1 MSCCDKN
8 YDYSILWRPIDIN
21 KCRIRNR
28 ISMSGMGTFTPTMA
42 EQYET
47 ESGLRYYEE
56 RAKGGIGLIH
66 TGAYFIDEKTAQG
79 GRTLDF
85 STDKSIPSGTVL
97 TERVHRWGAKIFA
110 QLSCGTGRNGM
121 PQIGERVPIS
131 SSENPSFYNPSM
143 ICRPLSIEEIE
154 EMMEHW
160 KVAARNAM
168 NMGFDGIQIHA
179 HAGYLMDQFMS
190 EIWNH
195 RKDKYG
201 GSFENR
207 CRFTMETVDAIRSV
221 VGPNFPI
228 TYRISLDHRFP
239 GGRTLEESMKILDV
253 LDKCGIDAFDIDAAC
268 YETMDYIFPTRYT
281 GEACMAYVCEEA
293 RKHLT
298 KPIINTGNHS
308 MESAVD
314 LLKSGNADIVQF
326 GRQSIADPQ
335 FANKLREGRREDVR
349 PCIVCNE
356 ECIGRIFGRLT
367 QLSCTVNPSV
377 GFESYMEV
385 KPVSGPTNVVVIGG
399 GPGGMYAAEMCAKR
413 GHSVTLLE
421 KATELGGH
429 FLVASYPPG
438 KGEISGAI
446 RSFIVNCREAG
457 VDIRT
462 NTEATPELVASLK
475 PDAIII
481 ATGSVPLRLPI
492 PGLDTC
498 GCSTAED
505 VLTGKVDTGKRVL
518 VVGGGMVGCEC
529 VEFLTEREHIVDMV
543 EMKPVIG
550 EDIVP
555 EARKYIMA
563 NLEKHKVT
571 QRVNARVKQF
581 YADGVDYVDTVTG
594 EEASMRGYDSVVLAM
609 GYKSNNTLEE
619 KLKDLAPQVIVIG
632 EARQAPG
639 NSMEAT
645 GDALNAALAI

>member
-160 KVAARNAM
+160 KVAATNAVR
-168 NMGFDGIQIHA
+168 MGFDGIQIHA

-195 RKDKYG
+195 RTDKYG

-268 YETMDYIFPTRYT
+268 YETMDYIFPTCYT

-308 MESAVD
+308 MESAVE
-314 LLKSGNADIVQF
+314 LLKSGNADIAQF

-399 GPGGMYAAEMCAKR
+399 GPGGLEAARCAAER
-413 GHSVTLLE
+413 GCSVTLYE
-421 KATELGGH
+421 KADRLGGT
-429 FLVASYPPG
+429 FL
-438 KGEISGAI
+438 
-446 RSFIVNCREAG
+446 
-457 VDIRT
+457 T
-462 NTEATPELVASLK
+462 
-475 PDAIII
+475 I
-481 ATGSVPLRLPI
+481 ATGDFKWRIPQLIKWYEVQLKKLGVKVVLNTEIGVDDPVLESADAVFVATGSKPVMPAI
-492 PGLDTC
+492 PGIEKAIDVEQTHKNGMPEGKNVVICGGGLSACDTAIEYAAK
-498 GCSTAED
+498 GDRKFTIVEMLPQLASD
-505 VLTGKVDTGKRVL
+505 VMVVNKISIDRLLNEYGVEQLVNTK
-518 VVGGGMVGCEC
+518 VVGITDAG
-529 VEFLTEREHIVDMV
+529 VEV
-543 EMKPVIG
+543 ESAEGKKVLPADVVIGAFGRVRSLVLADAIQNKYPMKTTIIGDCMKPAKAGSAIREG
-550 EDIVP
+550 
-555 EARKYIMA
+555 
-563 NLEKHKVT
+563 
-571 QRVNARVKQF
+571 F
-581 YADGVDYVDTVTG
+581 YA
-594 EEASMRGYDSVVLAM
+594 AM
-609 GYKSNNTLEE
+609 A
-619 KLKDLAPQVIVIG
+619 LK
-632 EARQAPG
+632 
-639 NSMEAT
+639 
-645 GDALNAALAI
+645 

>member
-1 MSCCDKN
+1 MSCCDKK
-8 YDYSILWRPIDIN
+8 YDYSVLWRPIDIN

-28 ISMSGMGTFTPTMA
+28 ISMSGMGTFTPTTVD
-42 EQYET
+42 QVET

-66 TGAYFIDEKTAQG
+66 TGAYFIDEKCAQG

-85 STDKSIPSGTVL
+85 SSDKSIPSGTQL

-143 ICRPLSIEEIE
+143 ICRALTVDEIH

-160 KVAARNAM
+160 KVAAQNAVF
-168 NMGFDGIQIHA
+168 MGFDGIQIHA

-195 RKDKYG
+195 RKDQYG

-207 CRFTMETVDAIRSV
+207 CRFAMETVDAIRSV
-221 VGPNFPI
+221 VGPDFPI

-239 GGRTLEESMKILDV
+239 GGRTIEESMKILDV

-308 MESAVD
+308 MESAVE
-314 LLKSGNADIVQF
+314 LIESGNADIAQF

-377 GFESYMEV
+377 GFETAMEV
-385 KPVSGPTNVVVIGG
+385 KPVTRPTNVVVIGG
-399 GPGGMYAAEMCAKR
+399 GPGGLEAARCAAER
-413 GHSVTLLE
+413 GCSVTLYE
-421 KATELGGH
+421 KDSRLGGT
-429 FLVASYPPG
+429 FL
-438 KGEISGAI
+438 
-446 RSFIVNCREAG
+446 
-457 VDIRT
+457 T
-462 NTEATPELVASLK
+462 
-475 PDAIII
+475 I
-481 ATGSVPLRLPI
+481 ATGDFKWRMPQLIKWYEVQLKKLGVKVVLNTAVAADDPVLKSADAIFVATGSRPTVPHI
-492 PGLDTC
+492 PGIDNKKVIDVVDVHKNGMPEGERVVICGGGLSACDTAIEY
-498 GCSTAED
+498 GAKGRKISIVEMLPDVGNDVMVVNKISVDRLLKEYGVELLTST
-505 VLTGKVDTGKRVL
+505 KVVGITDEGVEVEHEGAKRV
-518 VVGGGMVGCEC
+518 VPADV
-529 VEFLTEREHIVDMV
+529 IVSAFGRSRNLELADAIQNAYPTKTTIIGDC
-543 EMKPVIG
+543 MKPAKAGPAIREG
-550 EDIVP
+550 
-555 EARKYIMA
+555 
-563 NLEKHKVT
+563 
-571 QRVNARVKQF
+571 F
-581 YADGVDYVDTVTG
+581 YA
-594 EEASMRGYDSVVLAM
+594 AM
-609 GYKSNNTLEE
+609 A
-619 KLKDLAPQVIVIG
+619 LK
-632 EARQAPG
+632 
-639 NSMEAT
+639 
-645 GDALNAALAI
+645 

>member
-8 YDYSILWRPIDIN
+8 YDYSLLWRPIDIN

-85 STDKSIPSGTVL
+85 SSDKSIPSGTVL
-97 TERVHRWGAKIFA
+97 TERVHRWGAKMFA

-253 LDKCGIDAFDIDAAC
+253 LDKSGIDAFDIDAAC

-308 MESAVD
+308 MESAVE

-385 KPVSGPTNVVVIGG
+385 KPVTKPTNVVVIGG
-399 GPGGMYAAEMCAKR
+399 GPGGLEAARCAAER
-413 GHSVTLLE
+413 GCSVTLYE
-421 KATELGGH
+421 KADRLGGT
-429 FLVASYPPG
+429 FLTIATGDFKWRIPQLIKWYEVQLRKLGVKVVLNTEIGADDPLLKSADAIFVATGSKPILPPIPGIEKAVDVEQIHKNGMPEGKNVVICGGGLSACDTAIEYGAKGGRKFTIVEMLPQLAGDVMVVNKISIDRLLNEYGVEQLVNTKVVGITDAGVEVENAEGKKVLPADVVIGAFGRARSLELADAIQNKYPTKTTIIGDCMKPAKAG
-438 KGEISGAI
+438 GAI
-446 RSFIVNCREAG
+446 REG
-457 VDIRT
+457 
-462 NTEATPELVASLK
+462 
-475 PDAIII
+475 
-481 ATGSVPLRLPI
+481 
-492 PGLDTC
+492 
-498 GCSTAED
+498 
-505 VLTGKVDTGKRVL
+505 
-518 VVGGGMVGCEC
+518 
-529 VEFLTEREHIVDMV
+529 
-543 EMKPVIG
+543 
-550 EDIVP
+550 
-555 EARKYIMA
+555 
-563 NLEKHKVT
+563 
-571 QRVNARVKQF
+571 F
-581 YADGVDYVDTVTG
+581 YA
-594 EEASMRGYDSVVLAM
+594 AM
-609 GYKSNNTLEE
+609 
-619 KLKDLAPQVIVIG
+619 
-632 EARQAPG
+632 
-639 NSMEAT
+639 
-645 GDALNAALAI
+645 ALI

>member
-1 MSCCDKN
+1 MSCCDKK
-8 YDYSILWRPIDIN
+8 YDYSVLWRPIDIN

-28 ISMSGMGTFTPTMA
+28 ISMSGMGTFTPTTVD
-42 EQYET
+42 QVET

-66 TGAYFIDEKTAQG
+66 TGAYFIDEKCAQG

-85 STDKSIPSGTVL
+85 SSDKSIPSGTQL

-143 ICRPLSIEEIE
+143 ICRALTVDEIH

-160 KVAARNAM
+160 KVAAQNAVY
-168 NMGFDGIQIHA
+168 MGFDGIQIHA

-195 RKDKYG
+195 RTDKYG

-221 VGPNFPI
+221 VGPDFPI

-239 GGRTLEESMKILDV
+239 GGRTIEESMKILDV

-293 RKHLT
+293 RKHIT
-298 KPIINTGNHS
+298 HPIINTGNHS
-308 MESAVD
+308 MESAVA
-314 LLKSGNADIVQF
+314 LLESGNADIAQF

-377 GFESYMEV
+377 GFETAMEV
-385 KPVSGPTNVVVIGG
+385 KPVTRPTNVVVIGG
-399 GPGGMYAAEMCAKR
+399 GPGGLEAARCAAER
-413 GHSVTLLE
+413 GCSVTLYE
-421 KATELGGH
+421 KGDKIGGT
-429 FLVASYPPG
+429 FL
-438 KGEISGAI
+438 
-446 RSFIVNCREAG
+446 
-457 VDIRT
+457 T
-462 NTEATPELVASLK
+462 
-475 PDAIII
+475 I
-481 ATGSVPLRLPI
+481 ATGDFKWRIPQLIEWYGVQLKKLGVKVVLNAEIKADDPVLKSADAIFVATGSKSVMPNI
-492 PGLDTC
+492 PGIDNKKVVDVVDIHKNGMPEGERVVICGGGLSACDTAIEY
-498 GCSTAED
+498 GAKGGRKFTIVEMLPQLASDVMVVNKISIDRLLNEYGVEQLTST
-505 VLTGKVDTGKRVL
+505 KVIGITDEGVEVEHEGEKRVIPAD
-518 VVGGGMVGCEC
+518 V
-529 VEFLTEREHIVDMV
+529 IVAAFGRGRSLELADAV
-543 EMKPVIG
+543 QNEYPTKTVIIGDCMKPAKAGSAIREG
-550 EDIVP
+550 
-555 EARKYIMA
+555 
-563 NLEKHKVT
+563 
-571 QRVNARVKQF
+571 F
-581 YADGVDYVDTVTG
+581 YA
-594 EEASMRGYDSVVLAM
+594 AM
-609 GYKSNNTLEE
+609 S
-619 KLKDLAPQVIVIG
+619 LK
-632 EARQAPG
+632 
-639 NSMEAT
+639 
-645 GDALNAALAI
+645 

>member
-1 MSCCDKN
+1 MSCCDKK
-8 YDYSILWRPIDIN
+8 YDYSILWHPIDIN

-28 ISMSGMGTFTPTMA
+28 ISMSGMGTFTPTTVD
-42 EQYET
+42 QIET
-47 ESGLRYYEE
+47 ESGMRYYEE

-85 STDKSIPSGTVL
+85 STDKSIPSGTTL

-131 SSENPSFYNPSM
+131 SSENPSFYNPDM
-143 ICRPLSIEEIE
+143 ICRALTIDEIE

-160 KVAARNAM
+160 KVAALNAVR
-168 NMGFDGIQIHA
+168 MGFDGIQIHA

-195 RKDKYG
+195 RTDKYG

-221 VGPNFPI
+221 VGPDFPI

-239 GGRTLEESMKILDV
+239 GGRTIEESMKILDV
-253 LDKCGIDAFDIDAAC
+253 LDKSGIDAFDIDAAC

-308 MESAVD
+308 MESAVA
-314 LLKSGNADIVQF
+314 LLESGNADIVQF

-385 KPVSGPTNVVVIGG
+385 KPVSKPTNVVVIGG
-399 GPGGMYAAEMCAKR
+399 GPGGLEAARCAAER
-413 GHSVTLLE
+413 GCSVTLYE
-421 KATELGGH
+421 KADHLGGT
-429 FLVASYPPG
+429 FL
-438 KGEISGAI
+438 
-446 RSFIVNCREAG
+446 
-457 VDIRT
+457 T
-462 NTEATPELVASLK
+462 
-475 PDAIII
+475 I
-481 ATGSVPLRLPI
+481 ATGDFKWRMPQLIEWYRVQLEKLGVKVVLNTEMSVDDPVLKSADAIFVATGSKSFMPNI
-492 PGLDTC
+492 PGIDNKKVIDVVDVHKNGMPEGKNVVICGGGLSACDTAIEY
-498 GCSTAED
+498 GKAGDRHISIVEMLPDVGNDVMMVNKISVDRLLKEYNIELLTST
-505 VLTGKVDTGKRVL
+505 K
-518 VVGGGMVGCEC
+518 VVGVTDEG
-529 VEFLTEREHIVDMV
+529 VEVEHDGVKSVVPADVVVAAFGRARNLELADAIENAYPTKTTIIGDC
-543 EMKPVIG
+543 MKPAKAGPAIREG
-550 EDIVP
+550 
-555 EARKYIMA
+555 
-563 NLEKHKVT
+563 
-571 QRVNARVKQF
+571 F
-581 YADGVDYVDTVTG
+581 YA
-594 EEASMRGYDSVVLAM
+594 AM
-609 GYKSNNTLEE
+609 S
-619 KLKDLAPQVIVIG
+619 LK
-632 EARQAPG
+632 
-639 NSMEAT
+639 
-645 GDALNAALAI
+645 

>member
-1 MSCCDKN
+1 MSCCDKK
-8 YDYSILWRPIDIN
+8 YDYSILWHPIDIN

-28 ISMSGMGTFTPTMA
+28 ISMSGMGTFTPTTVD
-42 EQYET
+42 QIET
-47 ESGLRYYEE
+47 ESGMRYYEE

-97 TERVHRWGAKIFA
+97 TERVHRWGAKMFA

-253 LDKCGIDAFDIDAAC
+253 LDKSGIDAFDIDAAC

-308 MESAVD
+308 MESAVE

-399 GPGGMYAAEMCAKR
+399 GPGGLEAARCAAER
-413 GHSVTLLE
+413 GCSVTLYE
-421 KATELGGH
+421 KADRLGGT
-429 FLVASYPPG
+429 FL
-438 KGEISGAI
+438 
-446 RSFIVNCREAG
+446 
-457 VDIRT
+457 T
-462 NTEATPELVASLK
+462 
-475 PDAIII
+475 I
-481 ATGSVPLRLPI
+481 ATGDFKWRIPQLIKWYEVQLKKLGVKVVLNTEIGVDDPVLESADAVFVATGSKPVMPAI
-492 PGLDTC
+492 PGIEKAIDVEQIHKNGMPEGKNVVICGGGLSACDTAIEYAAK
-498 GCSTAED
+498 GDRKFTIVEMLPQLASD
-505 VLTGKVDTGKRVL
+505 VMVVNKISIDRLLNEYGVEQLVNTK
-518 VVGGGMVGCEC
+518 VVGITDAG
-529 VEFLTEREHIVDMV
+529 VEV
-543 EMKPVIG
+543 ESAEGKKVLPADVVIGAFGRARSLELADVIQNKYPMKTTIIGDCMKPAKAGSAIREG
-550 EDIVP
+550 
-555 EARKYIMA
+555 
-563 NLEKHKVT
+563 
-571 QRVNARVKQF
+571 F
-581 YADGVDYVDTVTG
+581 YA
-594 EEASMRGYDSVVLAM
+594 AM
-609 GYKSNNTLEE
+609 A
-619 KLKDLAPQVIVIG
+619 LK
-632 EARQAPG
+632 
-639 NSMEAT
+639 
-645 GDALNAALAI
+645 

>member
-1 MSCCDKN
+1 MSCCDKK
-8 YDYSILWRPIDIN
+8 YDYSVLWRPIDIN

-28 ISMSGMGTFTPTMA
+28 ISMSGMGTFTPTTVD
-42 EQYET
+42 QVET

-85 STDKSIPSGTVL
+85 STDKSIPSGTQL

-143 ICRPLSIEEIE
+143 ICRALTVDEIH

-160 KVAARNAM
+160 KVAAQNAVY
-168 NMGFDGIQIHA
+168 MGFDGIQIHA

-195 RKDKYG
+195 RTDKYG

-221 VGPNFPI
+221 VGPDFPI

-239 GGRTLEESMKILDV
+239 GGRTIEESMKILDV

-293 RKHLT
+293 RKHIT
-298 KPIINTGNHS
+298 HPIINTGNHS
-308 MESAVD
+308 MESAVA
-314 LLKSGNADIVQF
+314 LLESGNADIAQF

-377 GFESYMEV
+377 GFETAMEV
-385 KPVSGPTNVVVIGG
+385 KPVTRPTNVVVIGG
-399 GPGGMYAAEMCAKR
+399 GPGGLEAARCAAER
-413 GHSVTLLE
+413 GCSVTLYE
-421 KATELGGH
+421 KGDKIGGT
-429 FLVASYPPG
+429 FL
-438 KGEISGAI
+438 
-446 RSFIVNCREAG
+446 
-457 VDIRT
+457 T
-462 NTEATPELVASLK
+462 
-475 PDAIII
+475 I
-481 ATGSVPLRLPI
+481 ATGDFKWRIPQLIEWYGVQLKKLGVKVVLNAEIKADDPVLKSADAIFVATGSKSVMPNI
-492 PGLDTC
+492 PGIDNKKVVDVVDIHKNGMPEGERVVICGGGLSACDTAIEY
-498 GCSTAED
+498 GAKGGRKFTIVEMLPQLASDVMVVNKISIDRLLNEYGVEQLTST
-505 VLTGKVDTGKRVL
+505 KVIGITDEGVEVEHEGEKRVIPAD
-518 VVGGGMVGCEC
+518 V
-529 VEFLTEREHIVDMV
+529 IVAAFGRGRSLELADAV
-543 EMKPVIG
+543 QNEYPTKTVIIGDCMKPAKAGSAIREG
-550 EDIVP
+550 
-555 EARKYIMA
+555 
-563 NLEKHKVT
+563 
-571 QRVNARVKQF
+571 F
-581 YADGVDYVDTVTG
+581 YA
-594 EEASMRGYDSVVLAM
+594 AM
-609 GYKSNNTLEE
+609 S
-619 KLKDLAPQVIVIG
+619 LK
-632 EARQAPG
+632 
-639 NSMEAT
+639 
-645 GDALNAALAI
+645 

>member
-1 MSCCDKN
+1 MSCCDKK
-8 YDYSILWRPIDIN
+8 YDYSVLWRPIDIN

-28 ISMSGMGTFTPTMA
+28 ISMSGMGTFTPTTVD
-42 EQYET
+42 QVET

-66 TGAYFIDEKTAQG
+66 TGAYFIDEKCAQG

-85 STDKSIPSGTVL
+85 STDKSIPSGTQL

-143 ICRPLSIEEIE
+143 ICRALTVDEIH

-160 KVAARNAM
+160 KVAAQNAVF
-168 NMGFDGIQIHA
+168 MGFDGIQIHA

-195 RKDKYG
+195 RKDQYG

-207 CRFTMETVDAIRSV
+207 CRFAMETVDAIRSV
-221 VGPNFPI
+221 VGPDFPI

-239 GGRTLEESMKILDV
+239 GGRTIEESMKILDV

-308 MESAVD
+308 MESAVE
-314 LLKSGNADIVQF
+314 LIESGNADIAQF

-377 GFESYMEV
+377 GFETAMEV
-385 KPVSGPTNVVVIGG
+385 KPVTRPTNVVVIGG
-399 GPGGMYAAEMCAKR
+399 GPGGLEAARCAAER
-413 GHSVTLLE
+413 GCSVTLYE
-421 KATELGGH
+421 KDSRLGGT
-429 FLVASYPPG
+429 FL
-438 KGEISGAI
+438 
-446 RSFIVNCREAG
+446 
-457 VDIRT
+457 T
-462 NTEATPELVASLK
+462 
-475 PDAIII
+475 I
-481 ATGSVPLRLPI
+481 ATGDFKWRMPQLIKWYEVQLKKLGVKVVLNTAVAADDPVLKSADAIFVATGSRPTVPHI
-492 PGLDTC
+492 PGIDNKKVIDVVDVHKNGMPEGERVVICGGGLSACDTAIEY
-498 GCSTAED
+498 GAKGRKISIVEMLPDVGNDVMVVNKISVDRLLKEYGVELLTST
-505 VLTGKVDTGKRVL
+505 KVVGITDEGVEVEHEGAKRV
-518 VVGGGMVGCEC
+518 VPADV
-529 VEFLTEREHIVDMV
+529 IVSAFGRSRNLELADAIQNAYPTKTTIIGDC
-543 EMKPVIG
+543 MKPAKAGPAIREG
-550 EDIVP
+550 
-555 EARKYIMA
+555 
-563 NLEKHKVT
+563 
-571 QRVNARVKQF
+571 F
-581 YADGVDYVDTVTG
+581 YA
-594 EEASMRGYDSVVLAM
+594 AM
-609 GYKSNNTLEE
+609 S
-619 KLKDLAPQVIVIG
+619 LK
-632 EARQAPG
+632 
-639 NSMEAT
+639 
-645 GDALNAALAI
+645 

>member
-1 MSCCDKN
+1 MSCCDKK
-8 YDYSILWRPIDIN
+8 YDYSVLWRPIDIN

-28 ISMSGMGTFTPTMA
+28 ISMSGMGTFTPTTVD
-42 EQYET
+42 QVET

-66 TGAYFIDEKTAQG
+66 TGAYFIDEKCAQG

-85 STDKSIPSGTVL
+85 SSDKSIPSGTQL

-143 ICRPLSIEEIE
+143 ICRALTVDEIH

-160 KVAARNAM
+160 KVAAQNAVF
-168 NMGFDGIQIHA
+168 MGFDGIQIHA

-195 RKDKYG
+195 RKDQYG

-207 CRFTMETVDAIRSV
+207 CRFAMETVDAIRSV
-221 VGPNFPI
+221 VGPDFPI

-239 GGRTLEESMKILDV
+239 GGRTIEESMKILDV

-293 RKHLT
+293 RKHIT
-298 KPIINTGNHS
+298 HPIINTGNHS
-308 MESAVD
+308 MESAVE
-314 LLKSGNADIVQF
+314 LIESGNADIVQF

-377 GFESYMEV
+377 GFETAMEV
-385 KPVSGPTNVVVIGG
+385 KPVTRPTNVVVIGG
-399 GPGGMYAAEMCAKR
+399 GPGGLEAARCAAER
-413 GHSVTLLE
+413 GCSVTLYE
-421 KATELGGH
+421 KDSRLGGT
-429 FLVASYPPG
+429 FL
-438 KGEISGAI
+438 
-446 RSFIVNCREAG
+446 
-457 VDIRT
+457 T
-462 NTEATPELVASLK
+462 
-475 PDAIII
+475 I
-481 ATGSVPLRLPI
+481 ATGDFKWRMPQLIKWYEVQLKKLGVKVVLNTAVAADDPVLKSADAIFVATGSRPTVPHI
-492 PGLDTC
+492 PGIDNKKVIDVVDVHKNGMPEGERVVICGGGLSACDTAIEY
-498 GCSTAED
+498 GAKGRKISIVEMLPDVGNDVMVVNKISVDRLLKEYGVELLTST
-505 VLTGKVDTGKRVL
+505 KVVGITDEGVEVEHEGAKRV
-518 VVGGGMVGCEC
+518 VPADV
-529 VEFLTEREHIVDMV
+529 IVSAFGRSRNLELADAIQNAYPTKTTIIGDC
-543 EMKPVIG
+543 MKPAKAGPAIREG
-550 EDIVP
+550 
-555 EARKYIMA
+555 
-563 NLEKHKVT
+563 
-571 QRVNARVKQF
+571 F
-581 YADGVDYVDTVTG
+581 YA
-594 EEASMRGYDSVVLAM
+594 AM
-609 GYKSNNTLEE
+609 A
-619 KLKDLAPQVIVIG
+619 LK
-632 EARQAPG
+632 
-639 NSMEAT
+639 
-645 GDALNAALAI
+645 

>member
-85 STDKSIPSGTVL
+85 SSDKSIPSGTVL
-97 TERVHRWGAKIFA
+97 TERVHRWGAKMFA

-253 LDKCGIDAFDIDAAC
+253 LDKSGIDAFDIDAAC

-308 MESAVD
+308 MESAVE

-326 GRQSIADPQ
+326 GRQSITDPQ

-385 KPVSGPTNVVVIGG
+385 KPVTKPTNVVVIGG
-399 GPGGMYAAEMCAKR
+399 GPGGLEAARCAAER
-413 GHSVTLLE
+413 GCSVTLYE
-421 KATELGGH
+421 KADRLGGT
-429 FLVASYPPG
+429 FL
-438 KGEISGAI
+438 
-446 RSFIVNCREAG
+446 
-457 VDIRT
+457 T
-462 NTEATPELVASLK
+462 
-475 PDAIII
+475 I
-481 ATGSVPLRLPI
+481 ATGDFKWRIPQLIKWYEVQLKKLGVKVVLNTEIGVDDPVLESADAVFVATGSKPVMPAI
-492 PGLDTC
+492 PGIEKAIDVEQIHKNGMPEGKNVVICGGGLSACDTAIEYAAK
-498 GCSTAED
+498 GDRKFTIVEMLPQLASD
-505 VLTGKVDTGKRVL
+505 VMVVNKISIDRLLNEYGVEQLVNTK
-518 VVGGGMVGCEC
+518 VVGITDAG
-529 VEFLTEREHIVDMV
+529 VEV
-543 EMKPVIG
+543 ESAEGKKVLPADVVIGAFGRARSLELADVIQNKYPMKTTIIGDCMKPAKAGSAIREG
-550 EDIVP
+550 
-555 EARKYIMA
+555 
-563 NLEKHKVT
+563 
-571 QRVNARVKQF
+571 F
-581 YADGVDYVDTVTG
+581 YA
-594 EEASMRGYDSVVLAM
+594 AM
-609 GYKSNNTLEE
+609 A
-619 KLKDLAPQVIVIG
+619 LK
-632 EARQAPG
+632 
-639 NSMEAT
+639 
-645 GDALNAALAI
+645 

>member
-1 MSCCDKN
+1 MSCCDKK

-28 ISMSGMGTFTPTMA
+28 ISMSGMGTFTPTTVD
-42 EQYET
+42 QIET
-47 ESGLRYYEE
+47 ESGMRYYEE

-85 STDKSIPSGTVL
+85 STDKSIPSGTQL

-131 SSENPSFYNPSM
+131 SSENPSFYNPDM
-143 ICRPLSIEEIE
+143 ICRALTIDEIE

-160 KVAARNAM
+160 KVAAQNAVY
-168 NMGFDGIQIHA
+168 MGFDGIQIHA

-195 RKDKYG
+195 RTDKYG

-221 VGPNFPI
+221 VGPDFPI

-239 GGRTLEESMKILDV
+239 GGRTIEESMKILDV

-308 MESAVD
+308 MESAVA
-314 LLKSGNADIVQF
+314 LLESGNADIAQF

-377 GFESYMEV
+377 GFETAMEV
-385 KPVSGPTNVVVIGG
+385 KPVSKPTNVVVIGG
-399 GPGGMYAAEMCAKR
+399 GPGGLEAARCAAER
-413 GHSVTLLE
+413 GCSVTLYE
-421 KATELGGH
+421 KGDKIGGT
-429 FLVASYPPG
+429 FL
-438 KGEISGAI
+438 
-446 RSFIVNCREAG
+446 
-457 VDIRT
+457 T
-462 NTEATPELVASLK
+462 
-475 PDAIII
+475 I
-481 ATGSVPLRLPI
+481 ATGDFKWRIPQLIEWYGVQLKKLGVKVVLNAEIKADDPVLKSADAIFVATGSKSVMPNI
-492 PGLDTC
+492 PGIDNKKVVDVVDIHKNGMPEGERVVICGGGLSACDTAIEY
-498 GCSTAED
+498 GAKGGRKFTIVEMLPQLASDVMVVNKISIDRLLNEYGVEQLTST
-505 VLTGKVDTGKRVL
+505 KVIGITDEGVEVEHEGEKRVIPAD
-518 VVGGGMVGCEC
+518 V
-529 VEFLTEREHIVDMV
+529 IVAAFGRGRSLELADAV
-543 EMKPVIG
+543 QNEYPTKTVIIGDCMKPAKAG
-550 EDIVP
+550 
-555 EARKYIMA
+555 
-563 NLEKHKVT
+563 
-571 QRVNARVKQF
+571 NAIREGF
-581 YADGVDYVDTVTG
+581 YA
-594 EEASMRGYDSVVLAM
+594 AM
-609 GYKSNNTLEE
+609 S
-619 KLKDLAPQVIVIG
+619 LK
-632 EARQAPG
+632 
-639 NSMEAT
+639 
-645 GDALNAALAI
+645 

>member
-8 YDYSILWRPIDIN
+8 YDYSLLWRPIDIN

-85 STDKSIPSGTVL
+85 SSDKSIPSGTVL

-253 LDKCGIDAFDIDAAC
+253 LDKSGIDAFDIDAAC

-308 MESAVD
+308 MESAVE

-385 KPVSGPTNVVVIGG
+385 KPVTKPTNVVVIGG
-399 GPGGMYAAEMCAKR
+399 GPGGLEAARCAAER
-413 GHSVTLLE
+413 GCSVTLYE
-421 KATELGGH
+421 KADRLGGT
-429 FLVASYPPG
+429 FLTIATGDFKWRIPQLIKWYEIQLAKLGVKVVLNTEVSADDPLLKSADAIFVATGSKPILPPIPGIEKAIDVEQIHRNGMPEGKNVVICGGGLSACDTAIEYAAKGGRKFTIVEMLPQLAGDVMVVNKISIDRLLNEYGVEQLVNTKVVGITDAGVEVENAEGKKVLPADVVIGAFGRARSLELADAIQNKYPTKTTIIGDCMKPAKAG
-438 KGEISGAI
+438 GAI
-446 RSFIVNCREAG
+446 REG
-457 VDIRT
+457 
-462 NTEATPELVASLK
+462 
-475 PDAIII
+475 
-481 ATGSVPLRLPI
+481 
-492 PGLDTC
+492 
-498 GCSTAED
+498 
-505 VLTGKVDTGKRVL
+505 
-518 VVGGGMVGCEC
+518 
-529 VEFLTEREHIVDMV
+529 
-543 EMKPVIG
+543 
-550 EDIVP
+550 
-555 EARKYIMA
+555 
-563 NLEKHKVT
+563 
-571 QRVNARVKQF
+571 F
-581 YADGVDYVDTVTG
+581 YA
-594 EEASMRGYDSVVLAM
+594 AM
-609 GYKSNNTLEE
+609 
-619 KLKDLAPQVIVIG
+619 
-632 EARQAPG
+632 
-639 NSMEAT
+639 
-645 GDALNAALAI
+645 ALI

>member
-1 MSCCDKN
+1 MSCCDKK
-8 YDYSILWRPIDIN
+8 YDYSVLWRPIDIN

-28 ISMSGMGTFTPTMA
+28 ISMSGMGTFTPTTVD
-42 EQYET
+42 QVET

-66 TGAYFIDEKTAQG
+66 TGAYFIDEKCAQG

-85 STDKSIPSGTVL
+85 SSDKSIPSGTQL

-143 ICRPLSIEEIE
+143 ICRALTVDEIH

-160 KVAARNAM
+160 KVAAQNAVF
-168 NMGFDGIQIHA
+168 MGFDGIQIHA

-195 RKDKYG
+195 RKDQYG

-207 CRFTMETVDAIRSV
+207 CRFAMETVDAIRSV
-221 VGPNFPI
+221 VGPDFPI

-239 GGRTLEESMKILDV
+239 GGRTIEESMKILDV

-308 MESAVD
+308 MESAVA
-314 LLKSGNADIVQF
+314 LLESGNADIAQF

-377 GFESYMEV
+377 GFETAMEV
-385 KPVSGPTNVVVIGG
+385 KPVTRPTNVVVIGG
-399 GPGGMYAAEMCAKR
+399 GPGGLEAARCAAER
-413 GHSVTLLE
+413 GCSVTLYE
-421 KATELGGH
+421 KDSRLGGT
-429 FLVASYPPG
+429 FL
-438 KGEISGAI
+438 
-446 RSFIVNCREAG
+446 
-457 VDIRT
+457 T
-462 NTEATPELVASLK
+462 
-475 PDAIII
+475 I
-481 ATGSVPLRLPI
+481 ATGDFKWRMPQLIKWYEVQLKKLGVKVVLNTAVAADDPVLKSADAIFVATGSRPTVPHI
-492 PGLDTC
+492 PGIDNKKVIDVVDVHKNGMPEGERVVICGGGLSACDTAIEY
-498 GCSTAED
+498 GAKGRKISIVEMLPDVGNDVMVVNKISVDRLLKEYGVELLTST
-505 VLTGKVDTGKRVL
+505 KVVGITDEGVEVEHEGAKRV
-518 VVGGGMVGCEC
+518 VPADV
-529 VEFLTEREHIVDMV
+529 IVSAFGRSRNLELADAIQNAYPTKTTIIGDC
-543 EMKPVIG
+543 MKPAKAGPAIREG
-550 EDIVP
+550 
-555 EARKYIMA
+555 
-563 NLEKHKVT
+563 
-571 QRVNARVKQF
+571 F
-581 YADGVDYVDTVTG
+581 YA
-594 EEASMRGYDSVVLAM
+594 AM
-609 GYKSNNTLEE
+609 A
-619 KLKDLAPQVIVIG
+619 LK
-632 EARQAPG
+632 
-639 NSMEAT
+639 
-645 GDALNAALAI
+645 

>member
-1 MSCCDKN
+1 MSCCDKK

-28 ISMSGMGTFTPTMA
+28 ISMSGMGTFTPTTVD
-42 EQYET
+42 QVET

-66 TGAYFIDEKTAQG
+66 TGAYFIDEKCAQG

-85 STDKSIPSGTVL
+85 SSDKSIPSGTQL

-143 ICRPLSIEEIE
+143 ICRALTVDEIH

-160 KVAARNAM
+160 KVAAQNAVF
-168 NMGFDGIQIHA
+168 MGFDGIQIHA

-195 RKDKYG
+195 RKDQYG

-207 CRFTMETVDAIRSV
+207 CRFAMETVDAIRSV
-221 VGPNFPI
+221 VGPDFPI

-239 GGRTLEESMKILDV
+239 GGRTIEESMKILDV

-293 RKHLT
+293 RKHIT
-298 KPIINTGNHS
+298 HPIINTGNHS
-308 MESAVD
+308 MESAVE
-314 LLKSGNADIVQF
+314 LIESGNADIAQF

-377 GFESYMEV
+377 GFETAMEV
-385 KPVSGPTNVVVIGG
+385 KPVIRPTNVVVIGG
-399 GPGGMYAAEMCAKR
+399 GPGGLEAARCAAER
-413 GHSVTLLE
+413 GCSVTLYE
-421 KATELGGH
+421 KDSRLGGT
-429 FLVASYPPG
+429 FL
-438 KGEISGAI
+438 
-446 RSFIVNCREAG
+446 
-457 VDIRT
+457 T
-462 NTEATPELVASLK
+462 
-475 PDAIII
+475 I
-481 ATGSVPLRLPI
+481 ATGDFKWRMPQLIKWYEVQLKKLGVKVVLNTAVAADDPVLKSADAIFVATGSRPTVPHI
-492 PGLDTC
+492 PGIDNKKVIDVVDVHKNGMPEGERVVICGGGLSACDTAIEY
-498 GCSTAED
+498 GAKGRKISIVEMLPDVGNDVMVVNKISVDRLLKEYGVELLTST
-505 VLTGKVDTGKRVL
+505 KVVGITDEGVEVEHEGAKRV
-518 VVGGGMVGCEC
+518 VPADV
-529 VEFLTEREHIVDMV
+529 IVSAFGRSRNLELADAIQNAYPTKTTIIGDC
-543 EMKPVIG
+543 MKPAKAGPAIREG
-550 EDIVP
+550 
-555 EARKYIMA
+555 
-563 NLEKHKVT
+563 
-571 QRVNARVKQF
+571 F
-581 YADGVDYVDTVTG
+581 YA
-594 EEASMRGYDSVVLAM
+594 AM
-609 GYKSNNTLEE
+609 A
-619 KLKDLAPQVIVIG
+619 LK
-632 EARQAPG
+632 
-639 NSMEAT
+639 
-645 GDALNAALAI
+645 

>member
-1 MSCCDKN
+1 MSCCDKK

-28 ISMSGMGTFTPTMA
+28 ISMSGMGTFTPTTVD
-42 EQYET
+42 QVET

-85 STDKSIPSGTVL
+85 SSDKSIPSGTQL

-131 SSENPSFYNPSM
+131 SSENPSFYNPDM
-143 ICRPLSIEEIE
+143 ICRALTIDEIE

-160 KVAARNAM
+160 KVAAQNAVY
-168 NMGFDGIQIHA
+168 MGFDGIQIHA

-195 RKDKYG
+195 RTDKYG

-221 VGPNFPI
+221 VGPDFPI

-239 GGRTLEESMKILDV
+239 GGRTIEESMKILDV

-293 RKHLT
+293 RKHIT
-298 KPIINTGNHS
+298 HPIINTGNHS
-308 MESAVD
+308 MESAVA
-314 LLKSGNADIVQF
+314 LLESGNADIAQF

-377 GFESYMEV
+377 GFETAMEV
-385 KPVSGPTNVVVIGG
+385 KPVSKPTNVVVIGG
-399 GPGGMYAAEMCAKR
+399 GPGGLEAARCAAER
-413 GHSVTLLE
+413 GCSVTLYE
-421 KATELGGH
+421 KGDKIGGT
-429 FLVASYPPG
+429 FL
-438 KGEISGAI
+438 
-446 RSFIVNCREAG
+446 
-457 VDIRT
+457 T
-462 NTEATPELVASLK
+462 
-475 PDAIII
+475 I
-481 ATGSVPLRLPI
+481 ATGDFKWRIPQLIEWYGVQLKKLGVKVVLNAEIKADDPVLKSADAIFVATGSKSVMPNI
-492 PGLDTC
+492 PGIDNKKVVDVVDIHKNGMPEGERVVICGGGLSACDTAIEY
-498 GCSTAED
+498 GAKGGRKFTIVEMLPQLASDVMVVNKISIDRLLNEYGVEQLTST
-505 VLTGKVDTGKRVL
+505 KVIGITDEGVEVEHEGEKRVIPAD
-518 VVGGGMVGCEC
+518 V
-529 VEFLTEREHIVDMV
+529 IVAAFGRGRSLELADAV
-543 EMKPVIG
+543 QNEYPTKTVIIGDCMKPAKAGSAIREG
-550 EDIVP
+550 
-555 EARKYIMA
+555 
-563 NLEKHKVT
+563 
-571 QRVNARVKQF
+571 F
-581 YADGVDYVDTVTG
+581 YA
-594 EEASMRGYDSVVLAM
+594 AM
-609 GYKSNNTLEE
+609 S
-619 KLKDLAPQVIVIG
+619 LK
-632 EARQAPG
+632 
-639 NSMEAT
+639 
-645 GDALNAALAI
+645 

>member
-1 MSCCDKN
+1 MSCCDKK

-28 ISMSGMGTFTPTMA
+28 ISMSGMGTFTPTTVD
-42 EQYET
+42 QVET

-85 STDKSIPSGTVL
+85 SSDKSIPSGTQL

-131 SSENPSFYNPSM
+131 SSENPSFYNPDM
-143 ICRPLSIEEIE
+143 ICRALTIDEIE

-160 KVAARNAM
+160 KVAAQNAVY
-168 NMGFDGIQIHA
+168 MGFDGIQIHA

-195 RKDKYG
+195 RKDQYG

-221 VGPNFPI
+221 VGPDFPI

-239 GGRTLEESMKILDV
+239 GGRTIEESMKILDV

-308 MESAVD
+308 MESAVA
-314 LLKSGNADIVQF
+314 LLESGNADIAQF

-367 QLSCTVNPSV
+367 QLSCTVNPAV
-377 GFESYMEV
+377 GFETAMEV
-385 KPVSGPTNVVVIGG
+385 KPVSKPTNVVVIGG
-399 GPGGMYAAEMCAKR
+399 GPGGLEAARCAAER
-413 GHSVTLLE
+413 GCSVTLYE
-421 KATELGGH
+421 KGDKIGGT
-429 FLVASYPPG
+429 FL
-438 KGEISGAI
+438 
-446 RSFIVNCREAG
+446 
-457 VDIRT
+457 T
-462 NTEATPELVASLK
+462 
-475 PDAIII
+475 I
-481 ATGSVPLRLPI
+481 ATGDFKWRIPQLIEWYGVQLKKLGVKVVLNAEIKADDPVLKSADAIFVATGSKSVMPNI
-492 PGLDTC
+492 PGIDNKKVVDVVDIHKNGMPEGERVVICGGGLSACDTAIEY
-498 GCSTAED
+498 GAKGGRKFTIVEMLPQLASDVMVVNKISIDRLLNEYGVEQLTST
-505 VLTGKVDTGKRVL
+505 KVVGITDEGVEVEHEGEKRVIPAD
-518 VVGGGMVGCEC
+518 V
-529 VEFLTEREHIVDMV
+529 IVAAFGRGRCLELADAV
-543 EMKPVIG
+543 QNEYPTKTVIIGDCMKPAKAGSAIREG
-550 EDIVP
+550 
-555 EARKYIMA
+555 
-563 NLEKHKVT
+563 
-571 QRVNARVKQF
+571 F
-581 YADGVDYVDTVTG
+581 YA
-594 EEASMRGYDSVVLAM
+594 AM
-609 GYKSNNTLEE
+609 S
-619 KLKDLAPQVIVIG
+619 LK
-632 EARQAPG
+632 
-639 NSMEAT
+639 
-645 GDALNAALAI
+645 

>member
-1 MSCCDKN
+1 MSCCDKK
-8 YDYSILWRPIDIN
+8 YDYSVLWRPIDIN

-28 ISMSGMGTFTPTMA
+28 ISMSGMGTFTPTTVD
-42 EQYET
+42 QVET

-66 TGAYFIDEKTAQG
+66 TGAYFIDEKCAQG

-85 STDKSIPSGTVL
+85 SSDKSIPSGTQL

-143 ICRPLSIEEIE
+143 ICRALTVDEIH

-160 KVAARNAM
+160 KVAAQNAVF
-168 NMGFDGIQIHA
+168 MGFDGIQIHA

-195 RKDKYG
+195 RKDQYG

-207 CRFTMETVDAIRSV
+207 CRFAMETVDAIRSV
-221 VGPNFPI
+221 VGPDFPI

-239 GGRTLEESMKILDV
+239 GGRTIEESMKILDV

-293 RKHLT
+293 RKHIT
-298 KPIINTGNHS
+298 HPIINTGNHS
-308 MESAVD
+308 MESAVE
-314 LLKSGNADIVQF
+314 LIESGNADIAQF

-377 GFESYMEV
+377 GFETAMEV
-385 KPVSGPTNVVVIGG
+385 KPVSKPTNVVVIGG
-399 GPGGMYAAEMCAKR
+399 GPGGLEAARCAAER
-413 GHSVTLLE
+413 GCSVTLYE
-421 KATELGGH
+421 KGDKIGGT
-429 FLVASYPPG
+429 FL
-438 KGEISGAI
+438 
-446 RSFIVNCREAG
+446 
-457 VDIRT
+457 T
-462 NTEATPELVASLK
+462 
-475 PDAIII
+475 I
-481 ATGSVPLRLPI
+481 ATGDFKWRIPQLIKWYGVQLKKLGVKVVLNAEIKADDPVLKSADAIFVATGSKSVMPNI
-492 PGLDTC
+492 PGIDNKKVVDVVDIHKNGMPEGERVVICGGGLSACDTAIEY
-498 GCSTAED
+498 GAKGRKISIVEMLPDVGNDVMVVNKISVDRLLKEYGVELLTSTRVVGITDEGVEVEHEGA
-505 VLTGKVDTGKRVL
+505 KRV
-518 VVGGGMVGCEC
+518 VPADV
-529 VEFLTEREHIVDMV
+529 IVSAFGRSRNLELADAIQNAYPTKTTIIGDC
-543 EMKPVIG
+543 MKPAKAGPAIREG
-550 EDIVP
+550 
-555 EARKYIMA
+555 
-563 NLEKHKVT
+563 
-571 QRVNARVKQF
+571 F
-581 YADGVDYVDTVTG
+581 YA
-594 EEASMRGYDSVVLAM
+594 AM
-609 GYKSNNTLEE
+609 A
-619 KLKDLAPQVIVIG
+619 LK
-632 EARQAPG
+632 
-639 NSMEAT
+639 
-645 GDALNAALAI
+645 

>member
-399 GPGGMYAAEMCAKR
+399 GPGGLEAARCAAER
-413 GHSVTLLE
+413 GCSVTLYE
-421 KATELGGH
+421 KADRLGGT
-429 FLVASYPPG
+429 FL
-438 KGEISGAI
+438 
-446 RSFIVNCREAG
+446 
-457 VDIRT
+457 T
-462 NTEATPELVASLK
+462 
-475 PDAIII
+475 I
-481 ATGSVPLRLPI
+481 ATGDFKWRIPQLIKWYEVQLKKLGVKVVLNTEIGVDDPVLESADAVFVATGSKPVMPAI
-492 PGLDTC
+492 PGIEKAIDVEQIHKNGMPEGKNVVICGGGLSACDTAIEYAAK
-498 GCSTAED
+498 GDRKFTIVEMLPQLASD
-505 VLTGKVDTGKRVL
+505 VMVVNKISIDRLLNEYGVEQLVNTK
-518 VVGGGMVGCEC
+518 VVGITDAG
-529 VEFLTEREHIVDMV
+529 VEV
-543 EMKPVIG
+543 ESAEGKKVLPADVVIGAFGRARSLELADVIQNKYPMKTTIIGDCMKPAKAGSAIREG
-550 EDIVP
+550 
-555 EARKYIMA
+555 
-563 NLEKHKVT
+563 
-571 QRVNARVKQF
+571 F
-581 YADGVDYVDTVTG
+581 YA
-594 EEASMRGYDSVVLAM
+594 AM
-609 GYKSNNTLEE
+609 A
-619 KLKDLAPQVIVIG
+619 LK
-632 EARQAPG
+632 
-639 NSMEAT
+639 
-645 GDALNAALAI
+645 

>member
-1 MSCCDKN
+1 MSCCDKK
-8 YDYSILWRPIDIN
+8 YDYSILWHPIDIN

-28 ISMSGMGTFTPTMA
+28 ISMSGMGTFTPTTVD
-42 EQYET
+42 QIET
-47 ESGLRYYEE
+47 ESGMRYYEE

-85 STDKSIPSGTVL
+85 STDKSIPSGTTL

-131 SSENPSFYNPSM
+131 SSENPSFYNPDM
-143 ICRPLSIEEIE
+143 ICRALTIDEIE

-160 KVAARNAM
+160 KVAALNAVR
-168 NMGFDGIQIHA
+168 MGFDGIQIHA

-195 RKDKYG
+195 RTDKYG

-207 CRFTMETVDAIRSV
+207 CRFAMETVDAIRSV
-221 VGPNFPI
+221 VGPDFPI

-239 GGRTLEESMKILDV
+239 GGRTIEESMKILDV
-253 LDKCGIDAFDIDAAC
+253 LDKSGIDAFDIDAAC

-308 MESAVD
+308 MESAVA
-314 LLKSGNADIVQF
+314 LLESGNADIVQF

-385 KPVSGPTNVVVIGG
+385 KPVSKPTNVVVIGG
-399 GPGGMYAAEMCAKR
+399 GPGGLEAARCAAER
-413 GHSVTLLE
+413 GCSVTLYE
-421 KATELGGH
+421 KADHLGGT
-429 FLVASYPPG
+429 FL
-438 KGEISGAI
+438 
-446 RSFIVNCREAG
+446 
-457 VDIRT
+457 T
-462 NTEATPELVASLK
+462 
-475 PDAIII
+475 I
-481 ATGSVPLRLPI
+481 ATGDFKWRMPQLIEWYRVQLEKLGVKVVLNTEMSVDDPVLKSADAIFVATGSKSFMPNI
-492 PGLDTC
+492 PGIDNKKVIDVVDVHKNGMPEGKNVVICGGGLSACDTAIEY
-498 GCSTAED
+498 GKAGDRHISIVEMLPDVGNDVMMVNKISVDRLLKEYNVELLTST
-505 VLTGKVDTGKRVL
+505 K
-518 VVGGGMVGCEC
+518 VVGVTDEG
-529 VEFLTEREHIVDMV
+529 VEVEHDGVKSVVPADVVVAAFGRARNLELADAIENAYPTKTTIIGDC
-543 EMKPVIG
+543 MKPAKAGPAIREG
-550 EDIVP
+550 
-555 EARKYIMA
+555 
-563 NLEKHKVT
+563 
-571 QRVNARVKQF
+571 F
-581 YADGVDYVDTVTG
+581 YA
-594 EEASMRGYDSVVLAM
+594 AM
-609 GYKSNNTLEE
+609 S
-619 KLKDLAPQVIVIG
+619 LK
-632 EARQAPG
+632 
-639 NSMEAT
+639 
-645 GDALNAALAI
+645 

>member
-1 MSCCDKN
+1 MSCCDKK

-28 ISMSGMGTFTPTMA
+28 ISMSGMGTFTPTTVD
-42 EQYET
+42 QVET

-66 TGAYFIDEKTAQG
+66 TGAYFIDEKCAQG

-85 STDKSIPSGTVL
+85 SSDKSIPSGTQL

-131 SSENPSFYNPSM
+131 SSENPSFYNPDM
-143 ICRPLSIEEIE
+143 ICRALTIDEIE

-160 KVAARNAM
+160 KVAAQNAVY
-168 NMGFDGIQIHA
+168 MGFDGIQIHA

-195 RKDKYG
+195 RKDQYG

-221 VGPNFPI
+221 VGPDFPI

-239 GGRTLEESMKILDV
+239 GGRTIEESMKILDV

-308 MESAVD
+308 MESAVA
-314 LLKSGNADIVQF
+314 LLESGNADIAQF

-377 GFESYMEV
+377 GFETAMEV
-385 KPVSGPTNVVVIGG
+385 KPVTRPTNVVVIGG
-399 GPGGMYAAEMCAKR
+399 GPGGLEAARCAAER
-413 GHSVTLLE
+413 GCSVTLYE
-421 KATELGGH
+421 KDSRLGGT
-429 FLVASYPPG
+429 FL
-438 KGEISGAI
+438 
-446 RSFIVNCREAG
+446 
-457 VDIRT
+457 T
-462 NTEATPELVASLK
+462 
-475 PDAIII
+475 I
-481 ATGSVPLRLPI
+481 ATGDFKWRMPQLIKWYEIQLKKLGVKVVLNTAVAADDPVLKSADAIFVATGSRPTVPHI
-492 PGLDTC
+492 PGIDNKKVIDVVDVHKNGMPEGERVVICGGGLSACDTAIEY
-498 GCSTAED
+498 GAKGRKISIVEMLPDVGNDVMVVNKISVDRLLKEYGVEQLTST
-505 VLTGKVDTGKRVL
+505 KVIGITDEGVEVEHEGEKRVIPAD
-518 VVGGGMVGCEC
+518 V
-529 VEFLTEREHIVDMV
+529 IVAAFGRGRSLELADAV
-543 EMKPVIG
+543 QNEYPTKTVIIGDCMKPAKAGSAIREG
-550 EDIVP
+550 
-555 EARKYIMA
+555 
-563 NLEKHKVT
+563 
-571 QRVNARVKQF
+571 F
-581 YADGVDYVDTVTG
+581 YA
-594 EEASMRGYDSVVLAM
+594 AM
-609 GYKSNNTLEE
+609 A
-619 KLKDLAPQVIVIG
+619 LK
-632 EARQAPG
+632 
-639 NSMEAT
+639 
-645 GDALNAALAI
+645 

>member
-1 MSCCDKN
+1 MSCCDKK

-28 ISMSGMGTFTPTMA
+28 ISMSGMGTFTPTTVD
-42 EQYET
+42 QVET

-85 STDKSIPSGTVL
+85 STDKSIPSGTQL

-131 SSENPSFYNPSM
+131 SSENPSFYNPDM
-143 ICRPLSIEEIE
+143 ICRALTIDEIE

-160 KVAARNAM
+160 KVAAQNAVY
-168 NMGFDGIQIHA
+168 MGFDGIQIHA

-195 RKDKYG
+195 RTDKYG

-221 VGPNFPI
+221 VGPDFPI

-239 GGRTLEESMKILDV
+239 GGRTIEESMKILDV

-308 MESAVD
+308 MESAVE
-314 LLKSGNADIVQF
+314 LIESGNADIAQF

-377 GFESYMEV
+377 GFETAMEV
-385 KPVSGPTNVVVIGG
+385 KPVTRPTNVVVIGG
-399 GPGGMYAAEMCAKR
+399 GPGGLEAARCAAER
-413 GHSVTLLE
+413 GCSVTLYE
-421 KATELGGH
+421 KGDKIGGT
-429 FLVASYPPG
+429 FL
-438 KGEISGAI
+438 
-446 RSFIVNCREAG
+446 
-457 VDIRT
+457 T
-462 NTEATPELVASLK
+462 
-475 PDAIII
+475 I
-481 ATGSVPLRLPI
+481 ATGDFKWRIPQLIKWYGVQLKKLGVKVVLNAEIKADDPVLKSADAIFVATGSKSVMPNI
-492 PGLDTC
+492 PGIDNKKVVDVVDIHKNGMPEGERVVICGGGLSACDTAIEY
-498 GCSTAED
+498 GAKGGRKFTIVEMLPQLASDVMVVNKISIDRLLNEYGVEQLTST
-505 VLTGKVDTGKRVL
+505 KVIGITDEGVEVEHEGEKRVIPAD
-518 VVGGGMVGCEC
+518 V
-529 VEFLTEREHIVDMV
+529 IVAAFGRGRSLELADAV
-543 EMKPVIG
+543 QNEYPTKTVIIGDCMKPAKAGSAIREG
-550 EDIVP
+550 
-555 EARKYIMA
+555 
-563 NLEKHKVT
+563 
-571 QRVNARVKQF
+571 F
-581 YADGVDYVDTVTG
+581 YA
-594 EEASMRGYDSVVLAM
+594 AM
-609 GYKSNNTLEE
+609 S
-619 KLKDLAPQVIVIG
+619 LK
-632 EARQAPG
+632 
-639 NSMEAT
+639 
-645 GDALNAALAI
+645 

>member
-1 MSCCDKN
+1 MSCCDKK
-8 YDYSILWRPIDIN
+8 YDYSVLWRPIDIN

-28 ISMSGMGTFTPTMA
+28 ISMSGMGTFTPTTVD
-42 EQYET
+42 QVET

-66 TGAYFIDEKTAQG
+66 TGAYFIDEKCAQG

-85 STDKSIPSGTVL
+85 SSDKSIPSGTQL

-143 ICRPLSIEEIE
+143 ICRALTVDEIH

-160 KVAARNAM
+160 KVAAQNAVF
-168 NMGFDGIQIHA
+168 MGFDGIQIHA

-195 RKDKYG
+195 RKDQYG

-207 CRFTMETVDAIRSV
+207 CRFAMETVDAIRSV
-221 VGPNFPI
+221 VGPDFPI

-239 GGRTLEESMKILDV
+239 GGRTIEESMKILDV

-308 MESAVD
+308 MESAVA
-314 LLKSGNADIVQF
+314 LLESGNADIAQF

-377 GFESYMEV
+377 GFETAMEV
-385 KPVSGPTNVVVIGG
+385 KPVSKPTNVVVIGG
-399 GPGGMYAAEMCAKR
+399 GPGGLEAARCAAER
-413 GHSVTLLE
+413 GCSVTLYE
-421 KATELGGH
+421 KGDKIGGT
-429 FLVASYPPG
+429 FL
-438 KGEISGAI
+438 
-446 RSFIVNCREAG
+446 
-457 VDIRT
+457 T
-462 NTEATPELVASLK
+462 
-475 PDAIII
+475 I
-481 ATGSVPLRLPI
+481 ATGDFKWRIPQLIEWYGVQLKKLGVKVVLNAEIKADDPVLKSADAIFVATGSKSVMPNI
-492 PGLDTC
+492 PGIDNKKVVDVVDIHKNGMPEGERVVICGGGLSACDTAIEY
-498 GCSTAED
+498 GAKGGRKFTIVEMLPQLASDVMVVNKISIDRLLNEYGVEQLTST
-505 VLTGKVDTGKRVL
+505 KVIGITDEGVEVEHEGEKRVIPAD
-518 VVGGGMVGCEC
+518 V
-529 VEFLTEREHIVDMV
+529 IVAAFGRSRNLELADAIQNAYPTKTTIIGDC
-543 EMKPVIG
+543 MKPAKAG
-550 EDIVP
+550 
-555 EARKYIMA
+555 
-563 NLEKHKVT
+563 
-571 QRVNARVKQF
+571 NAIREGF
-581 YADGVDYVDTVTG
+581 YA
-594 EEASMRGYDSVVLAM
+594 AM
-609 GYKSNNTLEE
+609 S
-619 KLKDLAPQVIVIG
+619 LK
-632 EARQAPG
+632 
-639 NSMEAT
+639 
-645 GDALNAALAI
+645 

>member
-8 YDYSILWRPIDIN
+8 YDYSLLWRPIDIN

-85 STDKSIPSGTVL
+85 SSDKSIPSGTVL
-97 TERVHRWGAKIFA
+97 TERVHRWGAKMFA

-131 SSENPSFYNPSM
+131 SSENPSFYNPDM
-143 ICRPLSIEEIE
+143 ICRALTIDEIE

-160 KVAARNAM
+160 KVAALNAVR
-168 NMGFDGIQIHA
+168 MGFDGIQIHA

-195 RKDKYG
+195 RTDKYG

-221 VGPNFPI
+221 VGPDFPI

-239 GGRTLEESMKILDV
+239 GGRTIEESMKILDV
-253 LDKCGIDAFDIDAAC
+253 LDKSGIDAFDIDAAC

-308 MESAVD
+308 MESAVE

-385 KPVSGPTNVVVIGG
+385 KPVSQPTNVVVIGG
-399 GPGGMYAAEMCAKR
+399 GPGGLEAARCAAER
-413 GHSVTLLE
+413 GCSVTLYE
-421 KATELGGH
+421 KADHLGGT
-429 FLVASYPPG
+429 FL
-438 KGEISGAI
+438 
-446 RSFIVNCREAG
+446 
-457 VDIRT
+457 T
-462 NTEATPELVASLK
+462 
-475 PDAIII
+475 I
-481 ATGSVPLRLPI
+481 ATGDFKWRMPQLIEWYRVQLEKLGVKVVLNTEMSVDDPVLKSADAIFVATGSKSFMPNI
-492 PGLDTC
+492 PGIDNKKVIDVVDVHKNGMPEGKNVVICGGGLSACDTAIEY
-498 GCSTAED
+498 GKAGDRHISIVEMLPDVGNDVMMVNKISVDRLLKEYNVELLTST
-505 VLTGKVDTGKRVL
+505 K
-518 VVGGGMVGCEC
+518 VVGVTDEG
-529 VEFLTEREHIVDMV
+529 VEVEHDGVKSVVPADVVVAAFGRARNLELADAIENAYPTKTTIIGDC
-543 EMKPVIG
+543 MKPAKAGPAIREG
-550 EDIVP
+550 
-555 EARKYIMA
+555 
-563 NLEKHKVT
+563 
-571 QRVNARVKQF
+571 F
-581 YADGVDYVDTVTG
+581 YA
-594 EEASMRGYDSVVLAM
+594 AM
-609 GYKSNNTLEE
+609 A
-619 KLKDLAPQVIVIG
+619 LK
-632 EARQAPG
+632 
-639 NSMEAT
+639 
-645 GDALNAALAI
+645 

>member
-1 MSCCDKN
+1 MSCCDKK
-8 YDYSILWRPIDIN
+8 YDYSILWHPIDIN

-28 ISMSGMGTFTPTMA
+28 ISMSGMGTFTPTTVD
-42 EQYET
+42 QIET
-47 ESGLRYYEE
+47 ESGMRYYEE

-85 STDKSIPSGTVL
+85 STDKSIPSGTTL

-131 SSENPSFYNPSM
+131 SSENPSFYNPDM
-143 ICRPLSIEEIE
+143 ICRALTIDEIE

-160 KVAARNAM
+160 KVAALNAVR
-168 NMGFDGIQIHA
+168 MGFDGIQIHA

-195 RKDKYG
+195 RTDKYG

-207 CRFTMETVDAIRSV
+207 CRFTIETVDAIRSV
-221 VGPNFPI
+221 VGPDFPI

-239 GGRTLEESMKILDV
+239 GGRTIEESMKILDV
-253 LDKCGIDAFDIDAAC
+253 LDKSGIDAFDIDAAC

-308 MESAVD
+308 MESAVA
-314 LLKSGNADIVQF
+314 LLESGNADIVQF

-385 KPVSGPTNVVVIGG
+385 KPVSKPTNVVVIGG
-399 GPGGMYAAEMCAKR
+399 GPGGLEAARCAAER
-413 GHSVTLLE
+413 GCSVTLYE
-421 KATELGGH
+421 KADHLGGT
-429 FLVASYPPG
+429 FL
-438 KGEISGAI
+438 
-446 RSFIVNCREAG
+446 
-457 VDIRT
+457 T
-462 NTEATPELVASLK
+462 
-475 PDAIII
+475 I
-481 ATGSVPLRLPI
+481 ATGDFKWRMPQLIEWYHVQLEKLGVKVVLSTEVSADDPVLKSADAIFVATGSKSFMPNI
-492 PGLDTC
+492 PGIDNKKVIDVVDVHKNGMPEGKNVVICGGGLSACDTAIEY
-498 GCSTAED
+498 GAKGGRHISIVEMLPDVGNDVMVVNKISVDRLLKEYNVELLTST
-505 VLTGKVDTGKRVL
+505 K
-518 VVGGGMVGCEC
+518 VVGVTDEG
-529 VEFLTEREHIVDMV
+529 VEVEHDGAKRIVPADV
-543 EMKPVIG
+543 VVAAFGRARNLELADAIENAYPTKTTIIGDCMKPAKAGPAIREG
-550 EDIVP
+550 
-555 EARKYIMA
+555 
-563 NLEKHKVT
+563 
-571 QRVNARVKQF
+571 F
-581 YADGVDYVDTVTG
+581 YA
-594 EEASMRGYDSVVLAM
+594 AM
-609 GYKSNNTLEE
+609 S
-619 KLKDLAPQVIVIG
+619 LK
-632 EARQAPG
+632 
-639 NSMEAT
+639 
-645 GDALNAALAI
+645 

>member
-1 MSCCDKN
+1 MSCCDKK

-28 ISMSGMGTFTPTMA
+28 ISMSGMGTFTPTTVD
-42 EQYET
+42 QVET

-85 STDKSIPSGTVL
+85 STDKSIPSGTQL

-143 ICRPLSIEEIE
+143 ICRALTVDEIH

-160 KVAARNAM
+160 KVAAQNAVY
-168 NMGFDGIQIHA
+168 MGFDGIQIHA

-195 RKDKYG
+195 RKDQYG

-207 CRFTMETVDAIRSV
+207 CRFAMETVDAIRSV
-221 VGPNFPI
+221 VGPDFPI

-239 GGRTLEESMKILDV
+239 GGRTIEESMKILDV

-308 MESAVD
+308 MESAVA
-314 LLKSGNADIVQF
+314 LLESGNADIAQF

-377 GFESYMEV
+377 GFETAMEV
-385 KPVSGPTNVVVIGG
+385 KPVSKPTNVVVIGG
-399 GPGGMYAAEMCAKR
+399 GPGGLEAARCAAER
-413 GHSVTLLE
+413 GCSVTLYE
-421 KATELGGH
+421 KGDKIGGT
-429 FLVASYPPG
+429 FL
-438 KGEISGAI
+438 
-446 RSFIVNCREAG
+446 
-457 VDIRT
+457 T
-462 NTEATPELVASLK
+462 
-475 PDAIII
+475 I
-481 ATGSVPLRLPI
+481 ATGDFKWRIPQLIKWYGVQLKKLGVKVVLNAEIKADDPVLKSADAIFVATGSKSVMPNI
-492 PGLDTC
+492 PGIDNKKVVDVVDIHKNGMPEGERVVICGGGLSACDTAIEY
-498 GCSTAED
+498 GAKGGRKFTIVEMLPQLASDVMVVNKISIDRLLNEYGVEQLTST
-505 VLTGKVDTGKRVL
+505 KVIGITDDGVEVEHEGEKRVIPAD
-518 VVGGGMVGCEC
+518 V
-529 VEFLTEREHIVDMV
+529 IVAAFGRGRSLELADAV
-543 EMKPVIG
+543 QNEYPTKTVIIGDCMKPAKAGSAIREG
-550 EDIVP
+550 
-555 EARKYIMA
+555 
-563 NLEKHKVT
+563 
-571 QRVNARVKQF
+571 F
-581 YADGVDYVDTVTG
+581 YA
-594 EEASMRGYDSVVLAM
+594 AM
-609 GYKSNNTLEE
+609 A
-619 KLKDLAPQVIVIG
+619 LK
-632 EARQAPG
+632 
-639 NSMEAT
+639 
-645 GDALNAALAI
+645 

>member
-85 STDKSIPSGTVL
+85 SSDKSIPSGTVL
-97 TERVHRWGAKIFA
+97 TERVHRWGAKMFA

-253 LDKCGIDAFDIDAAC
+253 LDKSGIDAFDIDAAC

-308 MESAVD
+308 MESAVE

-385 KPVSGPTNVVVIGG
+385 KPVTKPTNVVVIGG
-399 GPGGMYAAEMCAKR
+399 GPGGLEAARCAAER
-413 GHSVTLLE
+413 GCSVTLYE
-421 KATELGGH
+421 KADRLGGT
-429 FLVASYPPG
+429 FL
-438 KGEISGAI
+438 
-446 RSFIVNCREAG
+446 
-457 VDIRT
+457 T
-462 NTEATPELVASLK
+462 
-475 PDAIII
+475 I
-481 ATGSVPLRLPI
+481 ATGDFKWRIPQLIKWYEVQLKKLGVKVVLNTEIGVDDPVLESADAVFVATGSKPVMPAI
-492 PGLDTC
+492 PGIEK
-498 GCSTAED
+498 AID
-505 VLTGKVDTGKRVL
+505 VEQIHKNGMPEGKN
-518 VVGGGMVGCEC
+518 VVICGGGLSACDTAIEYAAKGGRK
-529 VEFLTEREHIVDMV
+529 FTIV
-543 EMKPVIG
+543 EMLPQLASDVMVVNKISIDRLLNEYGVEQLTSTKVIG
-550 EDIVP
+550 ITDEGV
-555 EARKYIMA
+555 EV
-563 NLEKHKVT
+563 EH
-571 QRVNARVKQF
+571 VK
-581 YADGVDYVDTVTG
+581 TNH
-594 EEASMRGYDSVVLAM
+594 L
-609 GYKSNNTLEE
+609 
-619 KLKDLAPQVIVIG
+619 
-632 EARQAPG
+632 
-639 NSMEAT
+639 
-645 GDALNAALAI
+645 

>member
-1 MSCCDKN
+1 MSCCDKK
-8 YDYSILWRPIDIN
+8 YDYSILWHPIDIN

-28 ISMSGMGTFTPTMA
+28 ISMSGMGTFTPTTVD
-42 EQYET
+42 QIET
-47 ESGLRYYEE
+47 ESGMRYYEE

-85 STDKSIPSGTVL
+85 STDKSIPSGTTL

-131 SSENPSFYNPSM
+131 SSENPSFYNPDM
-143 ICRPLSIEEIE
+143 ICRALTIDEIE

-160 KVAARNAM
+160 KVAALNAVR
-168 NMGFDGIQIHA
+168 MGFDGIQIHA

-195 RKDKYG
+195 RTDKYG

-221 VGPNFPI
+221 VGPDFPI

-239 GGRTLEESMKILDV
+239 GGRTIEESMKILDV
-253 LDKCGIDAFDIDAAC
+253 LDKSGIDAFDIDAAC

-308 MESAVD
+308 MESAVA
-314 LLKSGNADIVQF
+314 LLESGNADIVQF

-385 KPVSGPTNVVVIGG
+385 KPVSKPTNVVVIGG
-399 GPGGMYAAEMCAKR
+399 GPGGLEAARCAAER
-413 GHSVTLLE
+413 GCSVTLYE
-421 KATELGGH
+421 KADHLGGT
-429 FLVASYPPG
+429 FL
-438 KGEISGAI
+438 
-446 RSFIVNCREAG
+446 
-457 VDIRT
+457 T
-462 NTEATPELVASLK
+462 
-475 PDAIII
+475 I
-481 ATGSVPLRLPI
+481 ATGDFKWRMPQLIEWYRVQLEKLGVKVVLNTEMSVDDPVLKSADAIFVATGSKSFMPNI
-492 PGLDTC
+492 PGIDNKKVIDVVDVHKNGMPEGKNVVICGGGLSACDTAIEY
-498 GCSTAED
+498 GKAGDRHISIVEMLPDVGSDVMMVNKISVDRLLKEYNVELLTST
-505 VLTGKVDTGKRVL
+505 K
-518 VVGGGMVGCEC
+518 VVGVTDEG
-529 VEFLTEREHIVDMV
+529 VEVEHDGVKSVVPADVVVAAFGRARNLELADAIENAYPTKTTIIGDC
-543 EMKPVIG
+543 MKPAKAGPAIREG
-550 EDIVP
+550 
-555 EARKYIMA
+555 
-563 NLEKHKVT
+563 
-571 QRVNARVKQF
+571 F
-581 YADGVDYVDTVTG
+581 YA
-594 EEASMRGYDSVVLAM
+594 AM
-609 GYKSNNTLEE
+609 S
-619 KLKDLAPQVIVIG
+619 LK
-632 EARQAPG
+632 
-639 NSMEAT
+639 
-645 GDALNAALAI
+645 